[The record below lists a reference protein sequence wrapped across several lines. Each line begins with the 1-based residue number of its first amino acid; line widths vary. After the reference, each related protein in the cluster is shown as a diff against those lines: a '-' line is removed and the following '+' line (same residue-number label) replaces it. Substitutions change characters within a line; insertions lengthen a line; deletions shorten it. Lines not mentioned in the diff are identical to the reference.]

1 MHRLAIAPRPL
12 AVGQS
17 MTLPNG
23 AGKITFTGY
32 RQWISLAITYDP
44 GQLPGADLRRAR
56 PGRAHPV
63 VHGAPPPGVRPGRP
77 GPDGRT
83 LVEVGGLARSD
94 AAGGFE
100 VEFAELTAELRTAQD
115 GSPAA
120 TSPDS
125 ASPAADAAA
134 AGTIAQDTSSS
145 TREGE

>member
-1 MHRLAIAPRPL
+1 MLALAGLILSFMVRRRRLF
-12 AVGQS
+12 V
-17 MTLPNG
+17 
-23 AGKITFTGY
+23 
-32 RQWISLAITYDP
+32 
-44 GQLPGADLRRAR
+44 RAT
-56 PGRAHPV
+56 PE
-63 VHGAPPPGVRPGRP
+63 
-77 GPDGRT
+77 PDGRT

-100 VEFAELTAELRTAQD
+100 VEFDELTAELRTAQD

-145 TREGE
+145 TRDGE